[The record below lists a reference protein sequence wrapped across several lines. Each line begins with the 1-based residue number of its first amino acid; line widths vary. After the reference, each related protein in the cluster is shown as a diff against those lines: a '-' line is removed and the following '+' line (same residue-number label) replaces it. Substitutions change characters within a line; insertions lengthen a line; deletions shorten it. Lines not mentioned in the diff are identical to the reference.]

1 MKITEI
7 FCIAN
12 PMITG
17 SNPTLTDT
25 FLIYFFGFSLETM
38 TQKLA
43 NIMPFM
49 NGPLANLQKIIFS

>member
-17 SNPTLTDT
+17 LNPTLTDT
-25 FLIYFFGFSLETM
+25 FLIYFFLVFHVGNDSKAGKYNAIYEWSL
-38 TQKLA
+38 
-43 NIMPFM
+43 
-49 NGPLANLQKIIFS
+49 S

>member
-17 SNPTLTDT
+17 SNPTLTNT
-25 FLIYFFGFSLETM
+25 FLIFFLVFHVGNDSKAGKYNAIYEW
-38 TQKLA
+38 
-43 NIMPFM
+43 
-49 NGPLANLQKIIFS
+49 PLS